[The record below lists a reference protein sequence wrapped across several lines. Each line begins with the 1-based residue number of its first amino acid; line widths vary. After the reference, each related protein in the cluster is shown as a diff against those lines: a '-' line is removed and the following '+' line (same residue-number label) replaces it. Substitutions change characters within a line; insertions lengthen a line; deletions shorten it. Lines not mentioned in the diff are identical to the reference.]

1 MTVCASSCW
10 RNRFSIYHANTLQ
23 RMLMSL
29 PPYNQPP
36 TESSAAQAVAPTPY
50 PPAAFPPPDAAIA
63 TLGLT
68 RAFGKKVAVNGLTL
82 AVKRG
87 EFFGFLG
94 PNGAG
99 KSTTIKMLVG
109 LLRPTAG
116 KAWVGAVDAWRA
128 PKIGRA
134 SCR

>member
-1 MTVCASSCW
+1 
-10 RNRFSIYHANTLQ
+10 
-23 RMLMSL
+23 MSL

-36 TESSAAQAVAPTPY
+36 MDMSATQALAPSPY

-63 TLGLT
+63 MLGLT
-68 RAFGKKVAVNGLTL
+68 RAFGQKVAVNGLTL

-116 KAWVGAVDAWRA
+116 RAWVGGVDVCATRSA
-128 PKIGRA
+128 PSCKWAYSLNSLISTTA
-134 SCR
+134 SLAAS